1 MDIVACPP
9 LFRFQVHMAQAADLV
24 VVGQTLH
31 WAVHDPNSTGDRA
44 LWDTRQ
50 RFLVYLKGLWAP
62 EERTETDGFS
72 CTKRQQQRLQSCEV
86 FKHRLHILIKW
97 VVPLVINPF
106 LITIDYFKT
115 YFAQYLQWVKV
126 NHVLKW
132 NCLFFTLERLLFSC
146 CFLKKKK

>member
-24 VVGQTLH
+24 IVGQTLH

-50 RFLVYLKGLWAP
+50 RFLGYLKGLWAP
-62 EERTETDGFS
+62 EERTETDGFP

-86 FKHRLHILIKW
+86 FQHRLHILIKW

-115 YFAQYLQWVKV
+115 TIVCSVFAHLAGWGSG
-126 NHVLKW
+126 LKW
-132 NCLFFTLERLLFSC
+132 TMCSSEIAYFSH
-146 CFLKKKK
+146 